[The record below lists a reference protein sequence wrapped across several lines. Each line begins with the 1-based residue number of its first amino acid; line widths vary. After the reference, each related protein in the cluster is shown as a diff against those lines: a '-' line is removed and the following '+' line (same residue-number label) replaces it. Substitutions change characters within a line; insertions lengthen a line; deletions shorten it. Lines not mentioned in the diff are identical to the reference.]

1 MGDVT
6 IGAGFDKGK
15 TIDAKDR
22 WEAEAEWCKGATG
35 GQKGEKNYDTCMQ
48 ANLCC
53 SASIKTGTE
62 VCKEYGLSGKGTD

>member
-1 MGDVT
+1 MTVKEHFAQGE
-6 IGAGFDKGK
+6 

-53 SASIKTGTE
+53 SASIQTGRE
-62 VCKEYGLSGKGTD
+62 VCAEYGLKGKGTD